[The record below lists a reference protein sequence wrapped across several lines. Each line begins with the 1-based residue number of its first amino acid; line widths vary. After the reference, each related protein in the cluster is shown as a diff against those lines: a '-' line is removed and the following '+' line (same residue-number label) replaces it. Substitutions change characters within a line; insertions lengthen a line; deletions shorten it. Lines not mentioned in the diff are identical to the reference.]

1 MRPAFSMLLT
11 VVTLTWLLSS
21 LCWVQAKGRL
31 EKSMI
36 GRGVMS
42 QVRTSSGTSLFKR
55 QVCCCALPVLHLA
68 NSNTNGAPSSGIAKR
83 RSWTNFNKK
92 HVLYLFIC
100 YFLNNVFT
108 MINEINRVFTFFNPL
123 KGWHCHRDR
132 GTLGCLD
139 ISSGR

>member
-1 MRPAFSMLLT
+1 MAPFFLVLGSGEGAT
-11 VVTLTWLLSS
+11 GEV
-21 LCWVQAKGRL
+21 
-31 EKSMI
+31 MI

-92 HVLYLFIC
+92 HVFYLFIYLLFSEQC
-100 YFLNNVFT
+100 VYY
-108 MINEINRVFTFFNPL
+108 
-123 KGWHCHRDR
+123 DQ
-132 GTLGCLD
+132 
-139 ISSGR
+139 